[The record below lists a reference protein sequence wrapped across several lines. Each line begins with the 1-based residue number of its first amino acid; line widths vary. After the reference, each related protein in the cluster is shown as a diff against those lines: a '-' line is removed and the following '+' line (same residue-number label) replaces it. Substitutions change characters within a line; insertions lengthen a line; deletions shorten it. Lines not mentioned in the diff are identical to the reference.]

1 MNTNHDKCMLLRYR
15 ISQDICDWKSLE
27 HHEEK
32 IDSYIG
38 NGEEHPFLNI
48 SRTKNEEINLKI
60 AKTWFGRQKLTD
72 GDYRCTALFFVN
84 FKIRFF
90 HFFNVTFRK

>member
-48 SRTKNEEINLKI
+48 SRTKNEEINLSCKNMVCKKYYESL
-60 AKTWFGRQKLTD
+60 KT
-72 GDYRCTALFFVN
+72 
-84 FKIRFF
+84 
-90 HFFNVTFRK
+90 